1 MDIQNMDDSQNT
13 GQREKEYQH
22 FLFSELQK
30 KTLDIPLFLQ
40 MTAIG
45 AGGLCLCYISH
56 QGCAFGGITPIVT
69 T

>member
-1 MDIQNMDDSQNT
+1 MDIQNMDDSQNI

-56 QGCAFGGITPIVT
+56 
-69 T
+69 